1 MNRTVIFLDETAEIG
16 GAEVNIL
23 MLAPRLAALGWQP
36 RVLLPGPG
44 PLAERLRALHIPVD
58 YLPRPPLFSSSFYLG
73 QRRKVANPLALL
85 ANMLIG
91 LIWVFRLARFLR
103 RSRPAVVQTVS
114 MWAHAFGGL
123 AARLAGCPVI
133 WHFQGVV
140 APRAGLG
147 LYRALLRLCARSI
160 PQRIICISDLVAAQ
174 FGDDARLAA
183 KLDLLWNSIDL
194 EQFAQRDGQS
204 SAAPACFTIG
214 TAARL
219 TPWKG
224 QEVALR
230 AAHELKHLGIPFRWR
245 FAGEE
250 TLGSSGYRA
259 HLLQLIQSLGLED
272 RIELVGWLGDMP
284 GFYRSLDVLVHV
296 PLQPEPFGLVLGE
309 ALAAGLP
316 IVASS
321 GGADHILRS
330 AGAAFVP
337 AGDSA
342 AVARQLAA
350 LYTSPAERAQLGAR
364 ARQVAERSFGAQR
377 YAEQWSQV
385 YWRVLPGARPSLP
398 DVV

>member
-1 MNRTVIFLDETAEIG
+1 M
-16 GAEVNIL
+16 
-23 MLAPRLAALGWQP
+23 
-36 RVLLPGPG
+36 
-44 PLAERLRALHIPVD
+44 
-58 YLPRPPLFSSSFYLG
+58 
-73 QRRKVANPLALL
+73 
-85 ANMLIG
+85 
-91 LIWVFRLARFLR
+91 
-103 RSRPAVVQTVS
+103 
-114 MWAHAFGGL
+114 
-123 AARLAGCPVI
+123 
-133 WHFQGVV
+133 
-140 APRAGLG
+140 
-147 LYRALLRLCARSI
+147 
-160 PQRIICISDLVAAQ
+160 
-174 FGDDARLAA
+174 
-183 KLDLLWNSIDL
+183 
-194 EQFAQRDGQS
+194 
-204 SAAPACFTIG
+204 
-214 TAARL
+214 
-219 TPWKG
+219 
-224 QEVALR
+224 
-230 AAHELKHLGIPFRWR
+230 
-245 FAGEE
+245 
-250 TLGSSGYRA
+250 
-259 HLLQLIQSLGLED
+259 IQSLGLED